1 MIGGPPL
8 ILEQNASDQDNDSI
22 PDIIECPSGPPYCP
36 DTNQNGIAD
45 YQDDDSDGD
54 GFKDRQEWMIDTNGD
69 GIYDEDDRDSDH
81 NGVWDFLD
89 PNVKNIPSAPVG
101 QCSWWNYLP
110 FGFNQGVTCGIELIR
125 NYLRDSGVEV
135 GDDPPVPG
143 MLFSTSPFA
152 ALSGGVSQTVNV
164 APSHSDGN
172 LSASLVVSHTIL
184 SGTLSAKW
192 NTNSWVGAQFTSLSI
207 PQAQVYD
214 ENNAL
219 LATGAVQ
226 ARPASPPVGTGGVSG
241 GPAVALALGDSL
253 TYDIQ
258 GQGSASFYAP
268 ATNGLGVGG
277 NWSTYTAHMQST
289 GQYGIGLR
297 DAIVTVNGQEYT
309 GTLVLVTSDPVTLTG
324 SGHTLT
330 PNFTQHVVI
339 QAQDTQLLVGPSI
352 GASTANVGSTPLDT
366 AHGFALSGYTGP
378 ITITEETADTDRIEL
393 NGPVA
398 RDLTLAVDPTTSQV
412 IAGQPTTFTAHINSN
427 TAGLYVVVVE
437 PFRDWSMAVDAQGT
451 ISVTPSLGTLP
462 GDYPIRVGAA
472 AADDT
477 TLFATA
483 VHTVTVLPH
492 EGMELDVNPDV
503 LTTVPWGPVATGEG
517 VNDGRAQI
525 SGVAFTVDI
534 TNTSSSAHTF
544 ALEVVPSTF
553 AADWIIFGTRRAPTA
568 TLTLPAG
575 GVGQLGLYFQ
585 PPCDESSTSC
595 DLPSAGS
602 IHPFTVNAVAIDTG
616 SLSANDADQ
625 FTVPAL
631 AFSYLTAEPTRLY
644 SSPGLMTTFDLGLR
658 NVGNT
663 SGAFTLTLTLP
674 ITTWSAT
681 LPTSQATLAGGE
693 VLTQTITLNT
703 LTGDL
708 GKDYRVSASA
718 PSGPYAPTASV
729 IVHLSS
735 PEVRDIYQA
744 AQDVDG
750 LCVKNVSLQA
760 ALHYLGQALEE
771 LQAACQYSTELAG
784 PGQATCSTDLRDRV
798 VSGALAVANHST
810 SVSPIITADE
820 TLHSIAQELKTQ
832 TNWSSIQASVGDLRT
847 AVNDLR
853 TQVVTASSYNA
864 RPWFDPGMRVVL
876 GDQPTTFNFNLTNA
890 GCAAATYGITLT
902 TSSEAMPLEPTSLE
916 WTLQP
921 GQTLSAPIV
930 VTPTA
935 LGAYLLQANLLT
947 HEAPQL
953 PLLHT
958 EASVSVVDALLEL
971 TKVTAQPAFV
981 EYGSGVAS
989 AVSAQIFNVAN
1000 IPLDA
1005 RARVRV
1011 LDAIGTEVQ
1020 TAVVP
1025 VSIGSTLLPL
1035 DYALGSIDTSSF
1047 VTGTYTIAV
1056 DIIDENDAVIPK
1068 ASSQGVLNV
1077 GQAVHA
1083 SSSVSP
1089 AIVAPGTV
1097 TVTTVITTEL
1107 DSAIIQSLAQR
1118 LMRVPGLA
1126 ALARFIPLDSLAVT
1140 PLAQTSEP
1148 LGLMLY
1154 ADPDYTGA
1162 AESFTTDDPDL
1173 NDNAIGANTV
1183 SSIVLSD
1190 TTQAIVFSEPNYQG
1204 DWRRIIASVPN
1215 LTPLGFDDAIDS
1227 LKMLPYPTGPIS
1239 ITDQFASPTLDP
1251 AWNCTAVVDFGAAC
1265 SLDESTGNLRLTI
1278 PAGDNGALENTQYL
1292 QRYDMG
1298 RGDFT
1303 LETHVTLADYDA
1315 QSSYWTG
1322 LALGLGDSERI
1333 LFGLM
1338 NGDRLQVN
1346 RLYRTDETVTYAG
1359 SNAYLRVQKQGQALT
1374 FASRATENDDWQTL
1388 TTWFVSE
1395 PIAFVGLFA
1404 RTGWDAAQLK
1414 ADFDAV
1420 HLASDDIPIVVP
1432 PDPAPDVHDEFS
1444 SNTLRRPWMVSP
1456 LEGDAQYS
1464 LTDQPD
1470 SLRFVLP
1477 TGDTGSTVQVQ
1488 RLDMADDWA
1497 IQTRLHLEDA
1507 NICSGDC
1514 YRSGLVVG
1522 FTPWDYFT
1530 FGFAHNR
1537 QLRMERFNQYATAI
1551 DYASANVELRLEKTG
1566 NRYVFKY
1573 RAAAGDPWTILDTR
1587 YETSRV
1593 QWVGLIGRAWEP
1605 RTAPLILDYA
1615 YFDLTGVRVLGNGLK
1630 GEYFAGE
1637 ELSGDPVIT
1646 RIDPQID
1653 FNWYAGSP
1661 AAEIGPDYFSAR
1673 WTGYIEAPTSDVYEF
1688 ATIADDGTRLW
1699 VNGQEL
1705 IGEDNWTTHGAEP
1718 VYGTSA
1724 LTLTAGQ
1731 RYSITLA
1738 YFEHDGDAS
1747 AELWWYT
1754 DAIGWQKIPTERL
1767 YPADGVWSLVV
1778 EPPTLPAD
1786 GVSPATI
1793 TIKLYDAADQPLADQ
1808 PVEVQISGSRNRL
1821 NDQPIPADDWTAI
1834 GASDASGVVTA
1845 TLTSSLSEPKIVRAR
1860 VQGILLAPEVI
1871 TFTTTEPV
1879 GLQILLPGEEVA
1891 QDNANGKAGTPL
1903 PHKAGAPFD
1912 VIICAVDAQWNTASH
1927 ITDTVIVTSTDP
1939 QAVLP
1944 ASLELVN
1951 GVATATVTLSTLGA
1965 HTLGALAPD
1974 QTTWPVAESSSL
1986 LVQRAG
1992 IGLTGEYFDNT
2003 LFSGDPVLRRLD
2015 PQIDF
2020 AWHGIAPAPEID
2032 PEYFAVR
2039 WTGQLEAPTS
2049 GEYTFYTSADDG
2061 VRVSLNDVELID
2073 AWEPPFTPYD
2083 SHSESVPLIAG
2094 QRYTL
2099 TIEYVNFEGD
2109 ADAHLEWSGPSIPRQ
2124 IIPSR
2129 YLYPDVGFWTAEIS
2143 PQFVPADGVAA
2154 ATAEVHLLDGSEQ
2167 PSSEVPL
2174 TLWTDSDYI
2183 YANGQPLEA
2192 DNWLPIGLSA
2202 ADGTF
2207 TAVITSTVVGN
2218 PLVRLK
2224 AQDLV
2229 LAEANITFTALPP
2242 VGLQILLPG
2251 EFAAPGEPDGKAG
2264 WPHWQTAGQA
2274 FEVQVRAVD
2283 ANFNATLATGVI
2295 TLTSTDDQFDGPLT
2309 ATLDQGVVIFSVV
2322 LKTAGTRNFTVEHAE
2337 LSQVSDAEVYVL
2349 PAPAVSLTLEAPET
2363 AELLMSIPLTVT
2375 ANDVYGNAA
2384 YNQVQYA
2391 SSDPQATLPQG
2402 ASPAIIFRHSGVQTV
2417 TARIGSGLIQTV
2429 TITLPSNDVTITD
2442 FASLPSGTYT
2452 YGNVVVTS
2460 NGRLGVGNWCGTS
2473 GVTLSAQNV
2482 TIEEGGW
2489 ISASHLGSCDRSQP
2503 GAGHEGSGA
2512 GHGGRG
2518 GARFGVAGGEPYG
2531 SIYQPDTLGSRGG
2544 SANVSTDGG
2553 PGGGALHLIVDGTLL
2568 VQGLIAADAG
2578 DGWSD
2583 QTVNGGGGS
2592 GGSLWIETQVL
2603 TGTGLIRAN
2612 GGRGDVGSGLSG
2624 GGGAGGRIAI
2634 DADVD
2639 HFTGNLQV
2647 NGGSGAEAGQ
2657 TGTIYLRVDPVSSH
2671 ISVPFS
2677 QPTSLTG
2684 EVITVTLVTTT
2695 GTPIANE
2702 PVSLKL
2708 LAGQPLTL
2716 STGVVLSTAMTYI
2729 GTTNDAG
2736 VVTTTL
2742 ASTRPGTS
2750 EIEAWVGAAQQQR
2763 RLLTSATVVIVTGPA
2778 DPVRSKVTLNTNQ
2791 LTIDGVTPV
2800 EFTVTLSDTFNNPAA
2815 DRPIQLIT
2823 TGEALTITPSVL
2835 RTNLAGVA
2843 RGQLLSTRA
2852 QTVTV
2857 YAVDTTYGIT
2867 LTAQPT
2873 VTFLPGPASAAT
2885 SMLIVT
2891 PTQVYADG
2899 RDALL
2904 ATVLLRDA
2912 YDNGVPD
2919 RRVDFS
2925 VPGTAI
2931 TITPPFAVTDF
2942 TGQAQATIVARDVQT
2957 VTLTAL
2963 DAEDGLVLTPGSAI
2977 SFVPGKTD
2985 PDRSPFNLA
2994 PNTLIADGLST
3005 ADITIMLRDAAYQ
3018 PRVGKVVTLTVTGQD
3033 SRLTGPIPPVTGDN
3047 GVVTF
3052 TLASTQVE
3060 TKTIT
3065 AIDLTDEITLTPRL
3079 VVTFTV
3085 GPVDVNASTLTT
3097 NKTTLLA
3104 DGVDAASLTAILYDS
3119 YGHPI
3124 PDKSV
3129 RFLTNGTQVTVPPT
3143 SLTTNAQGR
3152 AQATLRSTDVQTVT
3166 VMALDDTDGL
3176 TVTQSVTLTFVAGPA
3191 VAAHSTAIVTPT
3203 TLIADGE
3210 QRATITVTLRDAL
3223 DHPASD
3229 RLVRLT
3235 ATGENPLQGY
3245 TDAAGSIVFHL
3256 ASTRAG
3262 SKHITIADVT
3272 DNVTLDAGTIVF
3284 EPGPIDP
3291 AVSTL
3296 TASADAAPND
3306 GLTPITI
3313 TAQLMDAYRNPIAQE
3328 VVTFT
3333 VSDPRITLTSPTATS
3348 NADGYAR
3355 SAAIGTAQQP
3365 FTVTAR
3371 AGEIDLNRQLVLRFS
3386 GPDLD
3391 VTTQGP
3397 TTGIIGQN
3405 MTHTL
3410 HVKNEGLAVAPGVV
3424 ITGELP
3430 DHLTLLS
3437 ADGVYTPTE
3446 DEHHIV
3452 WEVGDLSAHQAVTFT
3467 MMSAIDPAAPLDG
3480 QLATHFQAVT
3490 PAEELNLN
3498 NNSTSLSIRV
3508 LPAHLFTATLNPA
3521 QQTTSIGAVATYP
3534 SVVKNIGNLPDRFSV
3549 SIAGLASTWF
3559 TVNPIELALRPGE
3572 SARATVQVVVTD
3584 CAASGVYPITATITS
3599 AGSAQAQVLP
3609 ARLTLVSNPLQLNL
3623 SPRNGA
3629 TSGSTSV
3636 LFTWQTPVS
3645 ATGLIRLWPVGDVSH
3660 IQTYTAT
3667 GEVQHNV
3674 TVSGLQRD
3682 ANYQW
3687 YAHSESACG
3696 MTDSPGQTLSIGHG
3710 VVFTQRGYAYTIQRD
3725 YDQRFDIAVTNQDPS
3740 FPHTVVLTM
3749 TAPDSGDLI
3758 VGFTGAGSVDQPLV
3772 LQKGETR
3779 FVTLAL
3785 HAQDAQA
3792 HDYTLTAQLT
3802 ADDGGAAPIV
3812 DAVPVQVHVAYPGL
3826 DVAIEEIDRNPETLV
3841 STYRVTNRSDAPLTD
3856 LALSVEVISGTGT
3869 LYLTPGMTH
3878 GYLNPGQR
3886 FEFEAYPAIESDFTG
3901 LSAQLVATAAGV
3913 SRTLPVTLTLPEG
3926 KSLFLGEADNVSL
3939 EVSNRD
3945 WYCTNKPVIDNF
3957 LTLPNGFHRAEMDS
3971 AQLRLSLSSQ
3981 SDVRPHN
3988 LAVEVN
3994 EQPVG
3999 GFQNLIP
4006 NGIYTYSVA
4015 AGDLMEAAYGPTTN
4029 DVRFKT
4035 THLNGGHYMVASNVS
4050 LGVCLNRYREWVVA
4064 DSQAAANTAVASRS
4078 FIVPAPQT
4086 LDVEILSPHAGTRLL
4101 AGVPTPVIARVTDD
4115 VDRSW
4120 SHIVVVQASPDNGSL
4135 MLYDDGYHGDGA
4147 PRDGV
4152 YGGTWWPTQP
4162 GTIELTAQAGSCSL
4176 TGSAALTVTVR
4187 NPQFATQIDHQV
4199 PVSNVQV
4206 LTGTYLP
4213 DPAGTIFNDQQVQ
4226 LSWQQV
4232 LTPGGH
4238 TKTAL
4243 FQAVLPDMRAGEVR
4257 EVATG
4262 TVINYSGESGDGQV
4276 HLGSLSVV
4284 APHLVAL
4291 TPLSRTI
4298 GVGMS
4303 GVYQVELYNPAES
4316 SETLTPIVTGLPAS
4330 WLSDLPVVTLPAQA
4344 RISLPLTI
4352 TVPADEVVGVRTL
4365 AVVVHTDHGGQDQAA
4380 AQLNVTPLLAVQ
4392 VDPPLNSGSNGQVV
4406 TYTATITNFTDVAQH
4421 YALASTGL
4429 AGNLVSLPSGVDVPP
4444 QTAVVVPFS
4453 ITIYA
4458 DRGPHP
4464 FAITAQVADTNA
4476 VGRGAAVLVAT
4487 GDRRVATGITP
4498 PSAEGGPLV
4507 PTLYHLIITNTGSL
4521 SDTYRFNVALPEGW
4535 TYTLTANGE
4544 PIDRLSLTPYVFSE
4558 AELWLIVTPA
4568 AGTLPRDGGYDF
4580 TVTTQ
4585 SLNDPQ
4591 VRSVADA
4598 NLTVTNYGV
4607 QVDIVPEHTT
4617 LNPTETGTWQVIV
4630 KNTGSAPDSYSL
4642 MAGGIVS
4649 ASAQFAPA
4657 SVSLAPGESQAV
4669 QLTSRDMDFALPQ
4682 TYPFAVTA
4690 RSTSQLGIQN
4700 FDMADITF
4708 NGYQAV
4714 QVEFLPA
4721 AQTITDS
4728 LQASYLMVITNT
4740 GNVDTVYRLSASS
4753 PALSLQ
4759 IETDEV
4765 YLPAHMTAGVL
4776 LTARAS
4782 QGGLYF
4788 ITGSAAALSSAAQDG
4803 ATAVLLINLSNHV
4816 PEVQAGA
4823 DQMVLAG
4830 SPVIFNGAFTDPDPD
4845 DTHTITWD
4853 FGDGAVAS
4861 GTLTP
4866 THVYGQA
4873 GMYHVT
4879 LTVTDQHG
4887 ATATDSLIVTVS
4899 SASPIVN
4906 AGADRTA
4913 TEGEWLS
4920 FSGTFTDPTPSDTH
4934 EIVWDFGDGITLTGT
4949 LTPAHLY
4956 ADNGIYL
4963 VTLTVTDSAGG
4974 VGQSTLHV
4982 TVNNA
4987 PPQVDAGVNQTV
4999 LEGDVVPFN
5008 GTFTDLG
5015 AIDTHTI
5022 QWDFGDGT
5030 TANGVLTPTHV
5041 YIDNGVYTAT
5051 LTVIDKDGGSGIG
5064 TVLITVDN
5072 VVPTVDAGPDQT
5084 VARGQTAYFNG
5095 LFTDPGAVDTH
5106 TVTWTFGDGTT
5117 VTGTLAP
5124 THRYANSGVY
5134 TATLT
5139 ITDDDGGVGSDAL
5152 VITVQAVVPTVNAG
5166 ADQSATEGEAVNFTG
5181 AFSGTG
5187 ALSGY
5192 TFTWNFGDGANASG
5206 TLTPTHT
5213 YADDGV
5219 YAVTLNITD
5228 DEGQVGSDTLLV
5240 TVTNVAPTV
5249 EAGSDENTIE
5259 GALVSFNGAFTDPG
5273 VLDTHAYHWNFGDG
5287 LTASGALTATHVYT
5301 RSGVYTATLT
5311 VTDDDGGVGSD
5322 VLRVTVVA
5330 QPVACALYPIA
5341 LHASTVA
5348 SATIGQALPDVYNGA
5363 DQVTSA
5369 G

>member
-1 MIGGPPL
+1 M
-8 ILEQNASDQDNDSI
+8 
-22 PDIIECPSGPPYCP
+22 
-36 DTNQNGIAD
+36 
-45 YQDDDSDGD
+45 
-54 GFKDRQEWMIDTNGD
+54 
-69 GIYDEDDRDSDH
+69 
-81 NGVWDFLD
+81 
-89 PNVKNIPSAPVG
+89 
-101 QCSWWNYLP
+101 
-110 FGFNQGVTCGIELIR
+110 
-125 NYLRDSGVEV
+125 
-135 GDDPPVPG
+135 
-143 MLFSTSPFA
+143 
-152 ALSGGVSQTVNV
+152 
-164 APSHSDGN
+164 
-172 LSASLVVSHTIL
+172 
-184 SGTLSAKW
+184 
-192 NTNSWVGAQFTSLSI
+192 
-207 PQAQVYD
+207 
-214 ENNAL
+214 
-219 LATGAVQ
+219 
-226 ARPASPPVGTGGVSG
+226 
-241 GPAVALALGDSL
+241 
-253 TYDIQ
+253 
-258 GQGSASFYAP
+258 
-268 ATNGLGVGG
+268 
-277 NWSTYTAHMQST
+277 
-289 GQYGIGLR
+289 
-297 DAIVTVNGQEYT
+297 
-309 GTLVLVTSDPVTLTG
+309 
-324 SGHTLT
+324 
-330 PNFTQHVVI
+330 
-339 QAQDTQLLVGPSI
+339 
-352 GASTANVGSTPLDT
+352 
-366 AHGFALSGYTGP
+366 
-378 ITITEETADTDRIEL
+378 
-393 NGPVA
+393 
-398 RDLTLAVDPTTSQV
+398 
-412 IAGQPTTFTAHINSN
+412 
-427 TAGLYVVVVE
+427 
-437 PFRDWSMAVDAQGT
+437 
-451 ISVTPSLGTLP
+451 
-462 GDYPIRVGAA
+462 
-472 AADDT
+472 
-477 TLFATA
+477 
-483 VHTVTVLPH
+483 
-492 EGMELDVNPDV
+492 
-503 LTTVPWGPVATGEG
+503 
-517 VNDGRAQI
+517 
-525 SGVAFTVDI
+525 
-534 TNTSSSAHTF
+534 
-544 ALEVVPSTF
+544 
-553 AADWIIFGTRRAPTA
+553 
-568 TLTLPAG
+568 PAG

-585 PPCDESSTSC
+585 PPCDESSASC
-595 DLPSAGS
+595 DLPPAGS

-616 SLSANDADQ
+616 SLSANAADQ

-644 SSPGLMTTFDLGLR
+644 SSPGLTTAFDLGLR

-663 SGAFTLTLTLP
+663 TGAFSLTLTLP

-693 VLTQTITLNT
+693 ALTQTIMLNT

-718 PSGPYAPTASV
+718 PSGPYAPTANV

-735 PEVRDIYQA
+735 PAVRDIYQA
-744 AQDVDG
+744 AQDVDD

-771 LQAACQYSTELAG
+771 MQAACQYSTELAG

-798 VSGALAVANHST
+798 VSGALAVSNHSS
-810 SVSPIITADE
+810 SVSPIVTADT
-820 TLHSIAQELKTQ
+820 TLQTIAQELKTQ
-832 TNWSSIQASVGDLRT
+832 TNWNSIQASVGDLRT

-853 TQVVTASSYNA
+853 TQVVSASSYNA
-864 RPWFDPGMRVVL
+864 HAWFDPGMRVVL
-876 GDQPTTFNFNLTNA
+876 DDRPTTFNFNLTNA

-902 TSSEAMPLEPTSLE
+902 TSSEALPLEPTSLE
-916 WTLQP
+916 WTVQP
-921 GQTLSAPIV
+921 GQTLSAPV
-930 VTPTA
+930 LVTPTT
-935 LGAYLLQANLLT
+935 LGAYMLQANLLT
-947 HEAPQL
+947 REAPQL
-953 PLLHT
+953 PMLHT

-989 AVSAQIFNVAN
+989 AVSAQIFSVAN

-1011 LDAIGTEVQ
+1011 LNASGTEVQ
-1020 TAVVP
+1020 TTVVP

-1035 DYALGSIDTSSF
+1035 DYALGTIDTSSF
-1047 VTGTYTIAV
+1047 VTGTYTVAV
-1056 DIIDENDAVIPK
+1056 DIIDESDAVIPK
-1068 ASSQGVLNV
+1068 ASAQGTLNV

-1083 SSSVSP
+1083 ASSVSP

-1118 LMRVPGLA
+1118 LLRAPGLA

-1148 LGLMLY
+1148 LGLTLY
-1154 ADPDYTGA
+1154 ADPAYTGD
-1162 AESFTTDDPDL
+1162 AESFTTADPDL
-1173 NDNAIGANTV
+1173 NDNAIGANAV
-1183 SSIVLSD
+1183 SSIAISD

-1204 DWRRIIASVPN
+1204 DWRRITASVPN

-1227 LKMLPYPTGPIS
+1227 LKVLPYPTGPLS
-1239 ITDQFASPTLDP
+1239 ITDEFDDPVLDP

-1265 SLDESTGNLRLTI
+1265 SLDESAGNLRLTI

-1322 LALGLGDSERI
+1322 LALGLNDSERI
-1333 LFGLM
+1333 LFGLT
-1338 NGDRLQVN
+1338 NGDQLQVN
-1346 RLYRTDETVTYAG
+1346 RLYRTAETVTYAG
-1359 SNAYLRVQKQGQALT
+1359 SEAYLRVQKQGQALT
-1374 FASRATENDDWQTL
+1374 FAYRATENDDWQAL
-1388 TTWFVSE
+1388 TTWYVSE

-1404 RTGWDAAQLK
+1404 RTGWGAALLN
-1414 ADFDAV
+1414 ADFDTV
-1420 HLASDDIPIVVP
+1420 HLASDDILTVVP
-1432 PDPAPDVHDEFS
+1432 PDPAPDIHDEFS
-1444 SNTLRRPWMVSP
+1444 SSTLRRSWTVSL

-1477 TGDTGSTVQVQ
+1477 AGDTGSTVQVQ

-1507 NICSGDC
+1507 NICGGDC

-1530 FGFAHNR
+1530 FGFAQNR

-1551 DYASANVELRLEKTG
+1551 DYASSSVEVRIEKTG

-1573 RAAAGDPWTILDTR
+1573 RAASGDPWTILDTR
-1587 YETSRV
+1587 YAAMPV

-1605 RTAPLILDYA
+1605 RTAPLTLDYE

-1630 GEYFAGE
+1630 GAYFAGE
-1637 ELSGDPVIT
+1637 EPSGDPLVT

-1673 WTGYIEAPTSDVYEF
+1673 WTGYIEAPTTDVYQF
-1688 ATIADDGTRLW
+1688 ATIADDGTRLS
-1699 VNGQEL
+1699 VDGQTL
-1705 IGEDNWTTHGAEP
+1705 IDDWTYHGATAVFGDRP
-1718 VYGTSA
+1718 

-1731 RYSITLA
+1731 RYSITLE
-1738 YFEHDGDAS
+1738 YLEHDGDAS

-1754 DAIGWQKIPTERL
+1754 DASGWQKILTERL
-1767 YPADGVWSLVV
+1767 YPADGVWSLTV
-1778 EPPTLPAD
+1778 EPIELPAD
-1786 GVSPATI
+1786 GLSAATLA
-1793 TIKLYDAADQPLADQ
+1793 IKLYDAADQPLADQ
-1808 PVEVQISGSRNRL
+1808 PVEVQITGSRNRL
-1821 NDQPIPADDWTAI
+1821 NDQTITADEWHAI
-1834 GASDASGVVTA
+1834 GVSDPNGVVTT
-1845 TLTSSLSEPKIVRAR
+1845 TLASSLSEPKIVRAR

-1871 TFTTTEPV
+1871 TFTATEPV
-1879 GLQILLPGEEVA
+1879 GMQILLPGEEVA
-1891 QDNANGKAGTPL
+1891 HDNMNGKAGTPL
-1903 PHKAGAPFD
+1903 PHKAGVPFEV
-1912 VIICAVDAQWNTASH
+1912 VIRAVDAQWNTASN
-1927 ITDTVIVTSTDP
+1927 ITDTVIITSTDP

-1944 ASLELVN
+1944 ASLELVS
-1951 GVATATVTLSTLGA
+1951 GVATATVTLNTLGA
-1965 HTLGALAPD
+1965 HTFGAIVPT
-1974 QTTWPVAESSSL
+1974 QPTWPLVESSSL
-1986 LVQRAG
+1986 LVQRPG
-1992 IGLTGEYFDNT
+1992 IGLIGEYFDNT
-2003 LFSGDPVLRRLD
+2003 LFNGDPVLMRLD
-2015 PQIDF
+2015 SQIDF

-2039 WTGQLEAPTS
+2039 WTGQLEAPAS
-2049 GEYTFYTSADDG
+2049 GEYTFYTSTDDG
-2061 VRVSLNDVELID
+2061 VRVRLNDTEIID
-2073 AWEPPFTPYD
+2073 AWEPDFTPYD
-2083 SHSESVPLIAG
+2083 SHSDPVLLIAG
-2094 QRYTL
+2094 QRYTF
-2099 TIEYVNFEGD
+2099 TVTYVNFAGD
-2109 ADAHLEWSGPSIPRQ
+2109 ADAHLAWSGPSIPRQ
-2124 IIPSR
+2124 IVPSR
-2129 YLYPDVGFWTAEIS
+2129 DLYPDVGFWTAEIS
-2143 PQFVPADGVAA
+2143 PQSVPADGIAA
-2154 ATAEVHLLDGSEQ
+2154 GTAEVQLLDDTEQ
-2167 PSSEVPL
+2167 PLSEVPIK
-2174 TLWTDSDYI
+2174 LWTDSDYI

-2202 ADGTF
+2202 TDGTF
-2207 TAVITSTVVGN
+2207 TAAITSTVVGN
-2218 PLVRLK
+2218 PIVRLK

-2229 LAEANITFTALPP
+2229 LAEASVTFTALPA
-2242 VGLQILLPG
+2242 VGLQVLLPG

-2264 WPHWQTAGQA
+2264 WPHWQTAGQP

-2283 ANFNATLATGVI
+2283 AHFNTTSAMGVI
-2295 TLTSTDDQFDGPLT
+2295 TLTSTDAQFDGPLT
-2309 ATLDQGVVIFSVV
+2309 ATLDEGVATFSVM
-2322 LKTAGTRNFTVEHAE
+2322 LKTAGTQNFSVEHAE
-2337 LSQVSDAEVYVL
+2337 LSQVSDAEVDVL
-2349 PAPAVSLTLEAPET
+2349 PAPAVSLTLAAPET
-2363 AELLMSIPLTVT
+2363 AELLVPVPLSVT
-2375 ANDVYGNAA
+2375 TYDAYGNAA
-2384 YNQVQYA
+2384 YNQIQYE
-2391 SSDPQATLPQG
+2391 SSDPQATLPWG
-2402 ASPAIIFRHSGVQTV
+2402 ESPTIIFRHSGVQTL
-2417 TARIGSGLIQTV
+2417 TARIGSDLIQTV
-2429 TITLPSNDVTITD
+2429 TVTLPSDVTITD
-2442 FASLPSGTYT
+2442 FASLPAGTYT
-2452 YGNVVVTS
+2452 YGNVVVTG
-2460 NGRLGVGNWCGTS
+2460 NGRLGVGDWCGAS
-2473 GVTLSAQNV
+2473 GVILSAQNV

-2518 GARFGVAGGEPYG
+2518 GARADAAGGESYG
-2531 SIYQPDTLGSRGG
+2531 SVYQPDALGSRGG
-2544 SANVSTDGG
+2544 QVNPYTDGG

-2583 QTVNGGGGS
+2583 QAVNGGGGS
-2592 GGSLWIETQVL
+2592 GGSLWIETHTF
-2603 TGTGLIRAN
+2603 TGAGIIRAN
-2612 GGRGDVGSGLSG
+2612 GGRGDADPGLPG
-2624 GGGAGGRIAI
+2624 GGGAGGRIAVY
-2634 DADVD
+2634 ADVD
-2639 HFTGNLQV
+2639 QFTGNIQV
-2647 NGGSGAEAGQ
+2647 NGGTGAAAGQ
-2657 TGTIYLRVDPVSSH
+2657 TGTIYLRVDPISSH
-2671 ISVPFS
+2671 IRVPAS

-2695 GTPIANE
+2695 GLPVANE
-2702 PVSLKL
+2702 PVSLEL
-2708 LAGQPLTL
+2708 LTGQPLTL
-2716 STGVVLSTAMTYI
+2716 NTGVVLSTAMTYI

-2763 RLLTSATVVIVTGPA
+2763 RLLTSATVVIVAGPA
-2778 DPVRSKVTLNTNQ
+2778 DPVRSAVTLNTDR

-2800 EFTVTLSDTFNNPAA
+2800 EFTVALSDTFNNPAA
-2815 DRPIQLIT
+2815 DRPIHFVT
-2823 TGEALTITPSVL
+2823 TGEAITITPAVL
-2835 RTNLAGVA
+2835 QTDLAGVA
-2843 RGQLLSTRA
+2843 SGQLLSTRA

-2857 YAVDTTYGIT
+2857 YVVDTTYGIT
-2867 LTAQPT
+2867 LTTQPT

-2912 YDNGVPD
+2912 YNNGVPN
-2919 RRVDFS
+2919 RQVDFS
-2925 VPGTAI
+2925 APGTAI
-2931 TITPPFAVTDF
+2931 TITPQSAVTDHL
-2942 TGQAQATIVARDVQT
+2942 GQAQTTIVARDVQT

-2963 DAEDGLVLTPGSAI
+2963 DAADGLLLTPGFAI

-2985 PDRSPFNLA
+2985 PDRSPFSLD
-2994 PNTLIADGLST
+2994 PNTLIADGFST

-3033 SRLTGPIPPVTGDN
+3033 NRLVGPVPPVTGDN

-3052 TLASTQVE
+3052 TLASTHVE

-3129 RFLTNGTQVTVPPT
+3129 RFLTNGTQVTVTPT

-3152 AQATLRSTDVQTVT
+3152 AQATVRSTDVQTVT

-3210 QRATITVTLRDAL
+3210 QHATITVTLRDAL

-3229 RLVRLT
+3229 RLVRLN
-3235 ATGENPLQGY
+3235 ATGENPQQGY

-3256 ASTRAG
+3256 ASTLAG
-3262 SKHITIADVT
+3262 SKHVTIADVT

-3313 TAQLMDAYRNPIAQE
+3313 TAQLMDAHRNPIAQQ

-3333 VSDPRITLTSPTATS
+3333 VSDPRIMLTVPTAS
-3348 NADGYAR
+3348 SDANGYAR
-3355 SAAIGTAQQP
+3355 GAVIGTAQQP

-3371 AGEIDLNRQLVLRFS
+3371 AGEIDLNQSLVLRFS
-3386 GPDLD
+3386 GPDLN
-3391 VTTQGP
+3391 VTAQGL
-3397 TTGIIGQN
+3397 TTGIAGQN
-3405 MTHTL
+3405 ITYTL
-3410 HVKNEGLAVAPGVV
+3410 HVKNEGLALAPGVV

-3430 DHLTLLS
+3430 DHFTLLS
-3437 ADGVYTPTE
+3437 ADGVYTLTE
-3446 DEHHIV
+3446 DGRGIV
-3452 WEVGDLSAHQAVTFT
+3452 WEVGNLSAQQAADFT
-3467 MMSAIDPAAPLDG
+3467 MMGTIDPVAPLDG
-3480 QLATHFQAVT
+3480 QLGTHFQAATV
-3490 PAEELNLN
+3490 AEELNLT
-3498 NNSTSLSIRV
+3498 NNSASISTRV
-3508 LPAHLFTATLNPA
+3508 LPAYLFTATINPA
-3521 QQTTSIGAVATYP
+3521 QQTTNIGAVATYP
-3534 SVVKNIGNLPDRFSV
+3534 IVVRNTGNLPDRFSV
-3549 SIAGLASTWF
+3549 SIAGLAPTWHS
-3559 TVNPIELALRPGE
+3559 VNPIELALRPGE
-3572 SARATVQVVVTD
+3572 SAQFALQVVVTD

-3599 AGSAQAQVLP
+3599 AGNAQAQVLP

-3623 SPRNGA
+3623 SPRDGT

-3645 ATGLIRLWPVGDVSH
+3645 ATGLIRLWPEGDVSH
-3660 IQTYTAT
+3660 VQTYTAT
-3667 GEVQHNV
+3667 GELPLSV
-3674 TVSGLQRD
+3674 TVSGLQRH

-3696 MTDSPGQTLSIGHG
+3696 MTDSPVQTFSIGNG
-3710 VVFTQRGYAYTIQRD
+3710 VVFTRRGYAYTIQRD
-3725 YDQRFDIAVTNQDPS
+3725 YDQRFDIAVTNQDLS
-3740 FPHTVVLTM
+3740 FSHTVVLTM
-3749 TAPDSGDLI
+3749 TTPNSGAAPDSGDLI
-3758 VGFTGAGSVDQPLV
+3758 VGFTGAGSSDQPLI
-3772 LQKGETR
+3772 LQPGETR
-3779 FVTLAL
+3779 SVTLAL

-3792 HDYTLTAQLT
+3792 HDYTLTVQLT

-3901 LSAQLVATAAGV
+3901 LSARLVATSAGV

-3926 KSLFLGEADNVSL
+3926 KSLFLGEVDNVSL

-3981 SDVRPHN
+3981 SNVRPHN
-3988 LAVEVN
+3988 LAAEVN

-4006 NGIYTYSVA
+4006 NGVYTYSVA

-4035 THLNGGHYMVASNVS
+4035 THLNGGHYIVASNVS

-4086 LDVEILSPHAGTRLL
+4086 LDVEILSPHAGARLL
-4101 AGVPTPVIARVTDD
+4101 AGVPTPVVARVTDD
-4115 VDRSW
+4115 INRSW

-4152 YGGTWWPTQP
+4152 YSGTWWPAQP

-4176 TGSAALTVTVR
+4176 TGSDALTVTVR
-4187 NPQFATQIDHQV
+4187 NPQFTTQIDHQV

-4206 LTGTYLP
+4206 LTETYRP

-4243 FQAVLPDMRAGEVR
+4243 FQAVLPNMHAGEVR

-4262 TVINYSGESGDGQV
+4262 TIVNYSSESGDGQV
-4276 HLGSLSVV
+4276 HLGALSVV
-4284 APHLVAL
+4284 APHIVAL
-4291 TPLSRTI
+4291 TPLSQTI
-4298 GVGMS
+4298 GLGMS
-4303 GVYQVELYNPAES
+4303 GVYQVELYNPADTP
-4316 SETLTPIVTGLPAS
+4316 ETLTPLVTGLPAS
-4330 WLSDLPVVTLPAQA
+4330 WLSDLPVVTLPAQT
-4344 RISLPLTI
+4344 RISLPLTV

-4365 AVVVHTDHGGQDQAA
+4365 AVVVHTDRGGQDQAA

-4392 VDPPLNSGSNGQVV
+4392 VEPPLNSGSNGQVV
-4406 TYTATITNFTDVAQH
+4406 TYTATITNFTDVAQR
-4421 YALASTGL
+4421 YTLASTGL
-4429 AGNLVSLPSGVDVPP
+4429 AGNLVSLPTGVDVPP
-4444 QTAVVVPFS
+4444 QTAVAVPFS

-4464 FAITAQVADTNA
+4464 FAVTAKVADTNA
-4476 VGRGAAVLVAT
+4476 VGRGEAVLVVT
-4487 GDRRVATGITP
+4487 GDRRVATSITP
-4498 PSAEGGPLV
+4498 STAEGGPLV
-4507 PTLYHLIITNTGSL
+4507 PALYHLVVTNTGSL
-4521 SDTYRFNVALPEGW
+4521 SDTYRFNVALPADW
-4535 TYTLTANGE
+4535 TYMLTANGE
-4544 PIDRLSLTPYVFSE
+4544 PIDRLSLTPYLFNE

-4568 AGTLPRDGGYDF
+4568 AETRPGNYDLA
-4580 TVTTQ
+4580 VTTQ

-4591 VRSVADA
+4591 VHSIA
-4598 NLTVTNYGV
+4598 NATLTVSNYGV

-4617 LNPTETGTWQVIV
+4617 LNPTENGTWQVIV
-4630 KNTGSAPDSYSL
+4630 KNTGSVPDSYNL

-4649 ASAQFAPA
+4649 GSALFAPA
-4657 SVSLAPGESQAV
+4657 SVSLAPGESQTA
-4669 QLTSRDMDFALPQ
+4669 QLTSHDMDFALPQ

-4690 RSTSQLGIQN
+4690 RSASQSAIQN
-4700 FDMADITF
+4700 YATADITF

-4765 YLPAHMTAGVL
+4765 YIPAHMTAGVL

-4816 PEVQAGA
+4816 PEVQAGE
-4823 DQMVLAG
+4823 DQTVLAG
-4830 SPVIFNGAFTDPDPD
+4830 SPVIFNGAFADPDPD

-4853 FGDGAVAS
+4853 FGDGAIAS

-4899 SASPIVN
+4899 SANPIVN

-4913 TEGEWLS
+4913 AEGEWLS
-4920 FSGTFTDPTPSDTH
+4920 FTGTFTDPTQNDTH
-4934 EIVWDFGDGITLTGT
+4934 EIVWDFGDGSTTTGT
-4949 LTPAHLY
+4949 LTPTHLY
-4956 ADNGIYL
+4956 ADNGVYT
-4963 VTLTVTDSAGG
+4963 VTLTVSNEAGATG
-4974 VGQSTLHV
+4974 DDGLLV

-4987 PPQVDAGVNQTV
+4987 LPQVNAGVNQTI
-4999 LEGDVVPFN
+4999 LEGDAVLFN

-5015 AIDTHTI
+5015 SRDTHTI
-5022 QWDFGDGT
+5022 AWNFGDGA

-5041 YIDNGVYTAT
+5041 YADNAGAFGSGVYTAT
-5051 LTVIDKDGGSGIG
+5051 LTVTDKDGGSGAG
-5064 TVLITVDN
+5064 TVLITVN
-5072 VVPTVDAGPDQT
+5072 NAPPTVDAGPDQT

-5095 LFTDPGAVDTH
+5095 LLTDPGIADTH
-5106 TVTWTFGDGTT
+5106 TITWNFGDGTT
-5117 VTGTLAP
+5117 TTGTLAP
-5124 THRYANSGVY
+5124 IHVYANSGVY

-5139 ITDDDGGVGSDAL
+5139 VTDNDGGVGSDTL
-5152 VITVQAVVPTVNAG
+5152 VMRVQAVVPTVNAG
-5166 ADQSATEGEAVNFTG
+5166 ADQSAAEGDAVNFTG

-5187 ALSGY
+5187 TLSAY
-5192 TFTWNFGDGANASG
+5192 TFTWNFGDGASASG

-5213 YADDGV
+5213 YADNGV
-5219 YAVTLNITD
+5219 YAVTLNVTD
-5228 DEGQVGSDTLLV
+5228 DEGQIGSDTLLV
-5240 TVTNVAPTV
+5240 TVMNVAPTV

-5259 GALVSFNGAFTDPG
+5259 GAAVSFSGTFTDPG
-5273 VLDTHAYHWNFGDG
+5273 VQDTHTFHWNFGDG
-5287 LTASGALTATHVYT
+5287 LTASGALTATHIYT
-5301 RSGVYTATLT
+5301 HSGIYTVTLT
-5311 VTDDDGGVGSD
+5311 VTDGDGGVGSD
-5322 VLRVTVVA
+5322 TLRVTVAA
-5330 QPVACALYPIA
+5330 QPTACALYPIA
-5341 LHASTVA
+5341 LHTSSVL
-5348 SATIGQALPDVYNGA
+5348 SATIGQTLPDVYNGA
-5363 DQVTSA
+5363 EYGNFGWLSWTGANGEPVLVNSLTPPGDSNTYINPNNLNDHTVSLSDWVSGRPGVANSRGVRDALDVLKTLTIVVPVWDAATGQGSNTQYRVVGFARLQITSYQLPGQDRITA
-5369 G
+5369 IYRGPATCQ